1 MIIAFPFAFGGLET
15 DKEISLAAIFMN
27 HARKAC
33 PDAEIVQMSDRETS
47 RLSGTDSCF
56 RLDVKPYGIW
66 HFEVMT
72 NFPAEQF
79 VRLDY
84 DVILRDNIE
93 DVFARDFDI
102 AIARERHAIMN
113 NGVVFV
119 KNRDFFAEGLAN
131 YKTTGMDNWQDI
143 QNAMQM
149 TINANKFRVE
159 RLDPDAYNYYPSKD
173 RSLSMEELY
182 PESAKVIHFKGS
194 RKTFMKL
201 DFA

>member
-33 PDAEIVQMSDRETS
+33 PDAEIVQMSDKETS
-47 RLSGTDSCF
+47 RISGTDSCY
-56 RLDVKPYGIW
+56 RLDVKPYGVW
-66 HFEVMT
+66 HFEVT
-72 NFPAEQF
+72 ANFPAEQF

-84 DVILRDNIE
+84 DTIVRSDIE
-93 DVFARDFDI
+93 EVFSIDFDI
-102 AIARERHAIMN
+102 AIAKERTTTMN

-119 KNRDFFAEGLAN
+119 KNRDFFVEGLAN
-131 YKTTGMDNWQDI
+131 YKTTTMDNWQDI
-143 QNAMQM
+143 QRAMQM
-149 TINANKFRVE
+149 TIEGGKFKVE
-159 RLDPDAYNYYPSKD
+159 RLDGDVYNFFPSKD